1 MTRLKTL
8 LVWLLLLTLPLQ
20 GFASASMVMCDTGPA
35 QAQMQQHHA
44 APASAGDAAD
54 AEHCEAPST
63 SAKCSTCA
71 ACSVG
76 AVIVSVFDPLTGF
89 ESVGSQPIP
98 YFATH
103 VTANVPG
110 GLERPPHSLIA

>member
-1 MTRLKTL
+1 MTRLKTF
-8 LVWLLLLTLPLQ
+8 LVWLLLLTLPWQ

-35 QAQMQQHHA
+35 QAQMQQHPA
-44 APASAGDAAD
+44 AAAGDAVD

-76 AVIVSVFDPLTGF
+76 AVIVSAFDPLMGL
-89 ESVGSQPIP
+89 ESAGSQAIP